1 MEQPQIDLTKTE
13 AINTPSG
20 GKIWQQGVILRKVS
34 KFIAGTSEDA
44 LIPIPVF
51 FDPKT
56 QEIFEGTLPKELK
69 EEYL

>member
-1 MEQPQIDLTKTE
+1 
-13 AINTPSG
+13 
-20 GKIWQQGVILRKVS
+20 VS